1 MRTQILKK
9 LTKFPIEVKVLPSMD
24 NIMNGGVSIDNIK
37 HVEVADI
44 LGRRP
49 VPPKRELLIE
59 ILRIKIFSLQVLE
72 VVLDL
77 S

>member
-1 MRTQILKK
+1 
-9 LTKFPIEVKVLPSMD
+9 
-24 NIMNGGVSIDNIK
+24 MNGGVSIDNIK

-49 VPPKRELLIE
+49 VPPRENYLLE
-59 ILRIKIFSLQVLE
+59 ILRIKIFSLREL
-72 VVLDL
+72 VVLVL